1 MVKKDKCKALFL
13 LFLLFAITIN
23 AVPAYSM
30 DVTAPDDL
38 QIERGSSEEISIK
51 VYLPNSFP
59 VANDINVSL
68 KVVNCSETLY
78 STVISAM
85 GSDSTVDYDKYINIS
100 PDVRNI
106 YQIMPGSSR
115 FAYFKICTAGNTPK
129 RTYEIDTTVKYM
141 MVNKDNDAKCTDDE
155 FIYDTQT
162 KKFHMTIVEGK
173 GNIEV
178 INDITPSILRSL
190 NISTSNSTSTST
202 SISNGTQSNVDSKIN
217 PNIVIYVDGEKISN
231 VSFNKTLNEG
241 IHFIGIDGLDINHS
255 DKRTIKVSAG
265 ATEKIYLSKFFED
278 HFEKYASEHNLIVEH
293 DCDSESSSN
302 GIVIKTTSGVN
313 KSSSDISS
321 DTALDAERVLIG
333 TVADK
338 EVTVYMTPE
347 RYYLLIALL
356 ILFAGVLVTVVIVN
370 LLKSKKEEKD
380 E

>member
-1 MVKKDKCKALFL
+1 MVKKDKCKTLFL
-13 LFLLFAITIN
+13 LFLLFAFTIN

-68 KVVNCSETLY
+68 KVINYSETLY

-85 GSDSTVDYDKYINIS
+85 GCDSTMDYDKYINIS

-115 FAYFKICTAGNTPK
+115 FAYFKIDVDGNTPK
-129 RTYEIDTTVKYM
+129 RTYEIDINLKYM
-141 MVNKDNDAKCTDDE
+141 MVNKDNDVKGTDDE
-155 FIYDTQT
+155 FIYNKQT
-162 KKFHMTIVEGK
+162 NKFYLTVIEGK

-178 INDITPSILRSL
+178 INDITPSIMRSL
-190 NISTSNSTSTST
+190 NITNLNLNDTK
-202 SISNGTQSNVDSKIN
+202 SNVYSQIN
-217 PNIVIYVDGEKISN
+217 PNIAIYVDGKKISN
-231 VSFNKTLNEG
+231 TSFNKTLNEG
-241 IHFIGIDGLDINHS
+241 IHFIGIDGLGTNHS
-255 DKRTIKVSAG
+255 NKRTIRVLAG
-265 ATEKIYLSKFFED
+265 KTEQIYLSKFFED
-278 HFEKYASEHNLIVEH
+278 HFEKYASDHNLVIGH
-293 DCDSESSSN
+293 DCDSGHISN
-302 GIVIKTTSGVN
+302 EVDIKTTSGTNTN
-313 KSSSDISS
+313 KTNADITSN
-321 DTALDAERVLIG
+321 TVLDAENVLIG

-370 LLKSKKEEKD
+370 LLKSKKEGKD